1 MTKQFYTFV
10 FFLPNILVANTLSN
24 YKDGHLS
31 GLFVSPLWF
40 CKFLRLK
47 EIYFFG
53 LIVSSKNES
62 DKIVSICIALVA
74 HP

>member
-1 MTKQFYTFV
+1 M
-10 FFLPNILVANTLSN
+10 ANTLSN

-47 EIYFFG
+47 KNISFG
-53 LIVSSKNES
+53 VIVGSKNES
-62 DKIVSICIALVA
+62 DKIVSIYIALVA